1 LLKNVVTNYKA
12 FKEIG
17 GLLHFYVGGKYMRVS
32 GIDKAFGATFV
43 DVEGLKFVDSLA
55 YRKGGSLYVYL
66 KGEASSAEEEV
77 QKEIDEVFKEI
88 LGIGSGDVELK
99 ERRARDYR
107 FNVLNEKNV
116 KNAFAKLSRKFKS
129 ETE

>member
-1 LLKNVVTNYKA
+1 
-12 FKEIG
+12 
-17 GLLHFYVGGKYMRVS
+17 MRVS

-43 DVEGLKFVDSLA
+43 DIEGLKFVGSLA
-55 YRKGGSLYVYL
+55 HRKGGSLYVYL
-66 KGEASSAEEEV
+66 KGETSNAEEV

-99 ERRARDYR
+99 ERRAHDYR